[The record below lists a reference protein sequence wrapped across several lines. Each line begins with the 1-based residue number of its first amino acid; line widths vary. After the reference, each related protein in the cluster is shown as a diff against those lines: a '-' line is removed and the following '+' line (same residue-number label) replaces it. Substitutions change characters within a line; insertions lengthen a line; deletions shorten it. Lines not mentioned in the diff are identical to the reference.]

1 MVGVKSFLRFGYILF
16 FSLSVLFVGR
26 SARASTPTPIIGYL
40 SADGVASLAKNEEFG
55 ALIEKRTGI
64 KVKTYSAVSNADLVE
79 KMATGKIDFAFLS
92 SLAFVE
98 LEQKTS
104 VKVLLKKVWE
114 QGYYYSVL
122 LTKKSSSIRRVAD
135 LKGKR
140 IAFVDEKSASGS
152 LYPQALLGELG
163 LNLKTDFKSV
173 VFSGAHEKS
182 VELLRKGEVDV
193 IAVFANDKTAR
204 DSAWTHAGGKAAD
217 ARVVWASAAIPN
229 DPLCVRNEFYEKN
242 PKATHDLMFGLVE
255 MNEDPVA
262 GLELK
267 RTLGVQG
274 LMMATAQQYEP
285 VRKIFKL
292 LKKKV
297 GTP

>member
-1 MVGVKSFLRFGYILF
+1 MVGVEKFLRNLF
-16 FSLSVLFVGR
+16 HLVTLVAILFVGTV
-26 SARASTPTPIIGYL
+26 AVAAAPIPIIGYL
-40 SADGVASLAKNEEFG
+40 ATEGVAPVAKSEELG
-55 ALIEKRTGI
+55 TLIEKRTGI
-64 KVKTYSAVSNADLVE
+64 KVNTYSAVSNADLIQ

-98 LEQKTS
+98 LEQKTT

-122 LTKKSSSIRRVAD
+122 LTKKSSKLRKVAD

-140 IAFVDEKSASGS
+140 IAFVDEKSASGFV
-152 LYPQALLGELG
+152 YPQALLGELG

-173 VFSGAHEKS
+173 VFSGSHEKS
-182 VELLRKGEVDV
+182 VELLSHGDVDV
-193 IAVFANDKTAR
+193 IAVFANDKAAR
-204 DSAWTHAGGKAAD
+204 DSAWTHSGRKASE

-229 DPLCVRNEFYEKN
+229 DPFCVRGDFYDKN

-255 MNEDPVA
+255 MNEDAVA
-262 GLELK
+262 GPELK
-267 RTLGVQG
+267 RALGVQS
-274 LMMATAQQYEP
+274 LMVATSQQYEP
-285 VRKIFKL
+285 VRNIFKL
-292 LKKKV
+292 LNKRE